1 MYLWYKSLKVQSLK
15 DNKTK
20 LRIQNPEI
28 TRDKYITSDRVP
40 LDLIQNDP
48 WETNCIILAIPT
60 FLSTISEFKD
70 LSIKLEKNNIKFIS
84 ADLRNYG
91 WKGNS
96 EKLLMGTILFD
107 IYQLINAIKKYYP
120 NSKIF
125 LLGQGFG
132 AQCAYYILKN
142 YKNVDGIIIANPL
155 SGTVGINFF
164 DFTSFSFYSE
174 VYRLKPKIQNFK
186 IKKAIF
192 KMEKMT
198 NNTGYKREMKEL
210 WERKYNKGTNIRFVS
225 QCRVLVEYFWKTI
238 EKEEK
243 NVFWVNSIE
252 DQFDEEESENANINV
267 LGNHLIFT
275 DYVNDDVVMH
285 TVNWLKSKC

>member
-1 MYLWYKSLKVQSLK
+1 M
-15 DNKTK
+15 
-20 LRIQNPEI
+20 
-28 TRDKYITSDRVP
+28 
-40 LDLIQNDP
+40 
-48 WETNCIILAIPT
+48 
-60 FLSTISEFKD
+60 STISEFKD
-70 LSIKLEKNNIKFIS
+70 LSIAFEKKNIKFIS
-84 ADLRNYG
+84 SNLRNYG

-96 EKLLMGTILFD
+96 EKLLLGTILFD
-107 IYQLINAIKKYYP
+107 VYQLINTIKKYYP

-132 AQCAYYILKN
+132 AQCAYYIWKN
-142 YKNVDGIIIANPL
+142 YKHVDGIVIANPL

-186 IKKAIF
+186 IKKAIA
-192 KMEKMT
+192 KIEKMT
-198 NNTGYKREMKEL
+198 NSTGYKREMKEL
-210 WERKYNKGTNIRFVS
+210 WERKYNNGTNIRFVA
-225 QCRVLVEYFWKTI
+225 QCRMLVEYFWTTI

-267 LGNHLIFT
+267 LGNHLVFT
-275 DYVNDDVVMH
+275 DYVNDDVIMH
-285 TVNWLKSKC
+285 TVKWLKSKC